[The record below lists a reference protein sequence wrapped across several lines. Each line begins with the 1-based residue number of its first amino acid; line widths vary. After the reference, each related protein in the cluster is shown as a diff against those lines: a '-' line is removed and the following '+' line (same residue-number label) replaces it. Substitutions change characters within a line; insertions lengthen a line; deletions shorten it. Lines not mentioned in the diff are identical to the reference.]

1 MTMTTPTKLGSA
13 IAQSNSQSAP
23 KTAAAS
29 RFQAALAGHR
39 VLRPIAVPVAP
50 GVELAAVMTV
60 VGSERSLDIE
70 GEVAAAMEKRGL
82 EQNVLN
88 QNKFELE
95 LAIRTLADAV
105 LDSEANPAPLGG
117 LHDWGKLQPEVIG
130 DLWMQYAE
138 LRTQHDPSVAELT
151 EREVDEIRDAVSKK
165 NGPLLRYFGAR
176 RLAAYL
182 LTLGDPPESSSTSTS
197 SPGDS
202 SPAS

>member
-1 MTMTTPTKLGSA
+1 MTTPTKLGAA
-13 IAQSNSQSAP
+13 IAQANGQSAP
-23 KTAAAS
+23 KSSAAN

-39 VLRPIAVPVAP
+39 VLRPITVPIVP
-50 GVELAAVMTV
+50 GVEIAAVMTV

-88 QNKFELE
+88 QGKFELE
-95 LAIRTLADAV
+95 LAIRTLTEAV
-105 LDSEANPAPLGG
+105 LDSEANPVPLGG
-117 LHDWGKLQPEVIG
+117 LHDWGKPAPEVIG
-130 DLWMQYAE
+130 HLWMQYGE
-138 LRTQHDPSVAELT
+138 LRAEHDPAIAELT
-151 EREVDEIRDAVSKK
+151 KREVDEIRDAASKK

-182 LTLGDPPESSSTSTS
+182 LTLDDPPASSSTSMS